1 VFFSRWQTVEVWRR
15 AAEPPVFPTNGFS
28 SQRFF
33 QPTVFP
39 ANGFS
44 SQRFFQPTVFR
55 LVTGW

>member
-1 VFFSRWQTVEVWRR
+1 M
-15 AAEPPVFPTNGFS
+15 VFPANGFS